1 MILKSSFEKFSL
13 PDADG
18 DYFLRPDRILG
29 AFIIDPNIL
38 MLNGSKTEH
47 HVLLQPALLEDRIVG
62 KRMLHASL
70 AHLKNVERLGMFF
83 EFAEADVLG
92 EHAASGDNDEQVEMM
107 QTPTPRSM
115 KISPL
120 IIASGTGTAN
130 ALNESSSQSL

>member
-70 AHLKNVERLGMFF
+70 SHLKNVERLGMFF

-92 EHAASGDNDEQVEMM
+92 EHASVDNDDQGEVM
-107 QTPTPRSM
+107 QTPKPRSM